1 MITCIECGKPFDPAT
16 GGRKLCSDE
25 CRQARH
31 RSYVAES
38 KRRSDARRTGTSAG
52 VVVRLSAAEA
62 TASGHVQDTPEGTMW
77 VRDRLDLAEA
87 EIALGNLLT
96 KLFRNAAATAAAER
110 ARAVLSEVHVALG
123 RPRGG
128 A

>member
-1 MITCIECGKPFDPAT
+1 MITCIECGKPFDPVPAHRT
-16 GGRKLCSDE
+16 VCSAV

-31 RSYVAES
+31 RKHSAAS
-38 KRRSDARRTGTSAG
+38 KRRSDARSPYAAG
-52 VVVRLSAAEA
+52 VVVRLSAASA
-62 TASGHVQDTPEGTMW
+62 IASGHVQDTPEGTMW

-87 EIALGNLLT
+87 EIALGTLL
-96 KLFRNAAATAAAER
+96 KELFRNADALAAAER
-110 ARAVLSEVHVALG
+110 ARVVLAEVHVAIG